1 MVSTSTEIPGRE
13 DPEAQNM
20 VFGDRFGILIG
31 SVWASG
37 KNGRKQTGRKCE
49 IASQCRQRRGWLL
62 SPPAHRALGQE
73 Q

>member
-1 MVSTSTEIPGRE
+1 
-13 DPEAQNM
+13 M

-37 KNGRKQTGRKCE
+37 KNGKKQTGRRCE